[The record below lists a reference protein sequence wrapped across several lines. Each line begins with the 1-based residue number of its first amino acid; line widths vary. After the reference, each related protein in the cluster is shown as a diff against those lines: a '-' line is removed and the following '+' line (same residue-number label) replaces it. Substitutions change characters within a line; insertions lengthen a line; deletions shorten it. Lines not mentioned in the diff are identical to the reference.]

1 MKMAHDARFPWN
13 YHISHLSF
21 QSSYCE
27 KIWTKST
34 EDLANMLVYGQLC
47 RAGKEYSVTPH
58 THGINSQYMSQIT
71 VGRIHGLRPKSEIR
85 TDLSQQQ
92 SY

>member
-1 MKMAHDARFPWN
+1 MMPDFHN

-21 QSSYCE
+21 QAVCE

-34 EDLANMLVYGQLC
+34 EDLANILVYGQLC

-58 THGINSQYMSQIT
+58 THWINGQYVGQIT

-85 TDLSQQQ
+85 TDLFQQQ